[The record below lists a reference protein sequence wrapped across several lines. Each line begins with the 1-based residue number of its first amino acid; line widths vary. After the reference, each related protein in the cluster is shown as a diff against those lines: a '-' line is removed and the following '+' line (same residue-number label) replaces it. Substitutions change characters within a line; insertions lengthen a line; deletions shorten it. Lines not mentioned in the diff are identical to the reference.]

1 MNALELSFYC
11 EADLSRTLET
21 VFVVLKALVPI
32 LDRNREGFAV
42 GIIDLPATEEYAVI
56 QGCPIV
62 FSVEKPEA
70 IERQYMASH
79 YGGLNP
85 YAFKIWEERINA
97 FRVIA
102 RVDSFSLSF
111 DQSDQ
116 IARGEDI
123 KVLSRQEGE
132 VVLHTYLGLT
142 SAKTANA
149 MNRSKST
156 VHAYRDSVRCK
167 VGSKLSAVA
176 LARLVYAHRA
186 VEEMNYLEPRVG
198 VGKHYNL

>member
-11 EADLSRTLET
+11 EAVLSDALEP

-32 LDRNREGFAV
+32 LDRNREDFAI
-42 GIIDLPATEEYAVI
+42 GIINLPATEEYAVI

-62 FSVEKPEA
+62 FGVEKPEA
-70 IERQYMASH
+70 IEREYMASY

-102 RVDSFSLSF
+102 RVDTFSLSF
-111 DQSDQ
+111 NQSGQ
-116 IARGEDI
+116 IAKSEGVE
-123 KVLSRQEGE
+123 VLSLQERE
-132 VVLHTYLGLT
+132 VVLHAYLGLT
-142 SAKTANA
+142 SAETANA

-156 VHAYRDSVRCK
+156 VHSYRDSVRRK
-167 VGSKLSAVA
+167 LGSKLSAVT
-176 LARLVYAHRA
+176 LSRLVYAHRA
-186 VEEMNYLEPRVG
+186 IEEMNYLEPRVG